1 MIQGATLGEAILEAL
16 VMIQGNTPGASVV
29 VHQGA
34 QAVVVVEAMV
44 VGAEGWLVRF
54 FFFLFFYFYFWGGV
68 LEIVLLMFVF

>member
-54 FFFLFFYFYFWGGV
+54 FFLSFLFLFLGRGA
-68 LEIVLLMFVF
+68 